1 MVSNEPLSQFGSSVR
16 LDVGGGIQ
24 VSLGGERWIIRFK
37 GKPFDLAIKDRN
49 QMRFVIEIL
58 IKTSAWW
65 LLYEETGLFQKGIPF
80 K

>member
-1 MVSNEPLSQFGSSVR
+1 LVSNEPLSQFGSNVR
-16 LDVGGGIQ
+16 LDLGGIQ
-24 VSLGGERWIIRFK
+24 VSLGGERWFIRFM

-65 LLYEETGLFQKGIPF
+65 LLYEETGLFRKGIPF